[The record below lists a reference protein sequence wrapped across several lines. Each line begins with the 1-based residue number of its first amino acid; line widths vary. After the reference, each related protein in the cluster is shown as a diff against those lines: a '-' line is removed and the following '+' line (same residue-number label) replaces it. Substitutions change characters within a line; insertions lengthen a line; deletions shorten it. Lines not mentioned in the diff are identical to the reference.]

1 MESAI
6 SLRYCPFPYS
16 SKGFQSAASI
26 GFHLRLNHA
35 TPLSAPQFSATRHQ
49 VTRSVWH
56 ANCTFERFSQPTQ
69 KEERGSEI
77 LRGVTGASLVL
88 ACVLGL
94 FNFKMNPKLTTAH
107 ASSSSSFPSSGH
119 YNSSMFENEVDGKG
133 RDALESLLKIMKDAQ
148 VHENEIIPSQFNEDR
163 GPSGEEVNTLKCI
176 AIRESKSPKGREALK
191 KLQEQYIKCKNDD
204 LRQAQEYLGVALVEV
219 LLLLQENLEE
229 ARKILDHQIIYL
241 LQTESKNIS
250 AKKANKLTPKEKC
263 DELLNLYDDDDSGFG
278 RRMVKAKLILYKAIV
293 HTMLEDNGARKWGN
307 KEALEWRKT
316 FIKTF

>member
-163 GPSGEEVNTLKCI
+163 GPSGEEVNTLKVFFFC
-176 AIRESKSPKGREALK
+176 
-191 KLQEQYIKCKNDD
+191 
-204 LRQAQEYLGVALVEV
+204 
-219 LLLLQENLEE
+219 
-229 ARKILDHQIIYL
+229 
-241 LQTESKNIS
+241 
-250 AKKANKLTPKEKC
+250 
-263 DELLNLYDDDDSGFG
+263 F
-278 RRMVKAKLILYKAIV
+278 
-293 HTMLEDNGARKWGN
+293 
-307 KEALEWRKT
+307 
-316 FIKTF
+316 